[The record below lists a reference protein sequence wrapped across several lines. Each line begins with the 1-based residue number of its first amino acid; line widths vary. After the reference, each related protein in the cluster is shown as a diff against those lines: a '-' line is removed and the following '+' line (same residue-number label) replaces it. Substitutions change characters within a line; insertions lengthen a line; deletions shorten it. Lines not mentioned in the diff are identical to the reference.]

1 MAGLQISDSRQLLLC
16 SNPDHSIGRVINGS
30 KKSHIV
36 YTISGLLHKDYST
49 TTHLSIRLL
58 HAELPHSLYVF
69 TEDNNLLRI
78 ITATD
83 TYDVEITEGNYNGES
98 LINFLNTWFNT
109 NAPSLGMVSSLSSI
123 DGKVTMT
130 ASLAFSISA
139 NSTCGNQMGFDSDL
153 SSVYDSSLA
162 KYVAICPYLL
172 DLSGVFYLLN
182 LF

>member
-1 MAGLQISDSRQLLLC
+1 MSGLQITDSRQLLLC
-16 SNPDHSIGRVINGS
+16 SNPDPSIGRVLNGS

-36 YTISGLLHKDYST
+36 YSNLLYKDYST

-83 TYDVEITEGNYNGES
+83 AYDVEITEGNYNGES

-123 DGKVTMT
+123 DD
-130 ASLAFSISA
+130 SIFSIF
-139 NSTCGNQMGFDSDL
+139 NKRRFDMWKSN
-153 SSVYDSSLA
+153 
-162 KYVAICPYLL
+162 
-172 DLSGVFYLLN
+172 GV
-182 LF
+182 